1 MKCWIGLTER
11 KNSKENKKR
20 KEKEKIMMNEEKS
33 C

>member
-11 KNSKENKKR
+11 KNSKEKK
-20 KEKEKIMMNEEKS
+20 KEKEKLMMNEEKS